1 GTAQSPAWEEM
12 DVIQEYAEKTN
23 IDFKFNT
30 PPADDF
36 GTNINLAFS
45 IGDIEDIIFGAVTDD
60 LTVEMVEDYV
70 DKGILLTIED
80 FIDEYAPNIK
90 KLLEENPEIEK
101 SITTTDGYI
110 YALPQISEGHRSIW
124 QSPIW
129 YNGNWLDEL
138 GVDELPE
145 TTDEFYE
152 LLKRFRDEDPNGNGE
167 KDEIPL

>member
-1 GTAQSPAWEEM
+1 AWEEM
-12 DVIQEYAEKTN
+12 DVIQAYAEKTH
-23 IDFKFNT
+23 IDFKFNR

-36 GTNINLAFS
+36 GTNLNLAFS
-45 IGDIEDIIFGAVTDD
+45 RGDIGAIIYGGDTDD
-60 LTVEMVEDYV
+60 LTRAMEVGYGEQ
-70 DKGILLTIED
+70 GILLPLRD
-80 FIDEYAPNIK
+80 WRDECARNIK
-90 KLLEENPEIEK
+90 DLLEENPEIEK
-101 SITTTDGYI
+101 SVTTTDGHI
-110 YALPQISEGHRSIW
+110 DALPQISEGHRSIW

-167 KDEIPL
+167 KDEMP